1 MDVKYINPF
10 IMAAQSV
17 FRTML
22 GIEVTLSKP
31 VIKTSRT
38 TSGEVTGIMGLVGD
52 RKGTIT
58 ISFQDKG
65 ALFIY
70 KTLIGDE
77 SAAINSDVVD
87 AIGELTNIISGQA
100 RKEFEKAGINLKA
113 AIPMVI
119 VGKEIE
125 LNFITTLPIV
135 QLPFNFSVGNG
146 TQEVMFLDSPSS
158 RREAAREQGKIR
170 SSFQGSGTDRY
181 TFRTLFISQE
191 RCIRVPQENS
201 AHPLSET

>member
-10 IMAAQSV
+10 ILAAQSV
-17 FRTML
+17 FKTML
-22 GIEVTLSKP
+22 GIDVALNRP

-52 RKGTIT
+52 KKGTIT

-70 KTLIGDE
+70 KTLVGDE
-77 SAAINSDVVD
+77 SETVNSDVVD
-87 AIGELTNIISGQA
+87 AIGEITNIISGQA

-146 TQEVMFLDSPSS
+146 TEEVMFLDF
-158 RREAAREQGKIR
+158 
-170 SSFQGSGTDRY
+170 SF
-181 TFRTLFISQE
+181 E
-191 RCIRVPQENS
+191 
-201 AHPLSET
+201 

>member
-10 IMAAQSV
+10 IMAAQAV
-17 FRTML
+17 FKTML
-22 GIEVTLSKP
+22 GIEATLSKP

-52 RKGTIT
+52 KKGTIT
-58 ISFQDKG
+58 ISFQNKG

-70 KTLIGDE
+70 KTLVGDASE
-77 SAAINSDVVD
+77 SVNSDVVD
-87 AIGELTNIISGQA
+87 AIGEITNIISGQA

-146 TQEVMFLDSPSS
+146 TQEVMFLDF
-158 RREAAREQGKIR
+158 
-170 SSFQGSGTDRY
+170 SF
-181 TFRTLFISQE
+181 E
-191 RCIRVPQENS
+191 
-201 AHPLSET
+201 

>member
-22 GIEVTLSKP
+22 GIEATLSKP

-52 RKGTIT
+52 KKGTIT

-70 KTLIGDE
+70 KTLIGDD
-77 SAAINSDVVD
+77 SASVNSDVVD
-87 AIGELTNIISGQA
+87 AIGEITNIISGQA

-113 AIPMVI
+113 AILMVI

-135 QLPFNFSVGNG
+135 SCPSI
-146 TQEVMFLDSPSS
+146 SPSETGPRSDVS
-158 RREAAREQGKIR
+158 RFLLRIGEGRGPERRNR
-170 SSFQGSGTDRY
+170 SRVQIGTKNEKRMSPLNPDFLSRHLPYSF
-181 TFRTLFISQE
+181 
-191 RCIRVPQENS
+191 P
-201 AHPLSET
+201 ET

>member
-77 SAAINSDVVD
+77 STAINSDVVD
-87 AIGELTNIISGQA
+87 AIGEITNIISGQA
-100 RKEFEKAGINLKA
+100 RRNSKRPAS
-113 AIPMVI
+113 
-119 VGKEIE
+119 
-125 LNFITTLPIV
+125 T
-135 QLPFNFSVGNG
+135 
-146 TQEVMFLDSPSS
+146 S
-158 RREAAREQGKIR
+158 RRPSRWSLWARR
-170 SSFQGSGTDRY
+170 SSS
-181 TFRTLFISQE
+181 ISSPP
-191 RCIRVPQENS
+191 CP
-201 AHPLSET
+201 